1 MHISCTQGFLE
12 KINVYGNP
20 DAISIQCM
28 APPKPT
34 AAVPTVSYT
43 INLKRVHQLLTSL
56 NVQICRFIHI

>member
-43 INLKRVHQLLTSL
+43 INLKCVHQLLTSL
-56 NVQICRFIHI
+56 